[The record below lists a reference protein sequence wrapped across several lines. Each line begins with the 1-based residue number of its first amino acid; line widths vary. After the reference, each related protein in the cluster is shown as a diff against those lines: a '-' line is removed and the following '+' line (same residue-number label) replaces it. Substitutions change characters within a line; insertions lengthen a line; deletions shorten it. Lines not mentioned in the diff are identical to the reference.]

1 MKIQTNYKSM
11 LLAAIVSLSLVFSI
25 LAPAY
30 AADPTGKIVTSITVT
45 GNHTVPESTIMGA
58 VKMKP
63 GEALTAD
70 KVKQDMQAIYELG
83 TFFDVVSNFN
93 EVPEGVQVVYTVME
107 NPVLQDIIIKGNT
120 KVSSDKLNSMLT
132 VKKGSILNSKA
143 LNDNVR
149 AIEQYYHDQGYIL
162 TKVSDVAMGD
172 GGVLT
177 IAINEGILE
186 GIEVKGNEK
195 TKTNVITREMKLKPN
210 QPFNVKDAKRSMQKV
225 YNLGYFE
232 DVNMK
237 LNPGKEPNAIVL
249 ETTVV
254 EQKTGRFS
262 IGGGYSKNDGMV
274 GIIEL
279 GDDNFRGTGDKVKL
293 HWEFGGNA
301 SNKNYEVSYNRPWLD
316 SKQTSLG
323 FSVYDMTNQY
333 SDYDD
338 NGNTRATYD
347 KKRKGFDVT
356 LGRPQGEYVQNYI
369 TLKQRDDK
377 FVEWVSG
384 ADYSNPNDPF
394 IKERPDY
401 LKDNFGRTRSVSLM
415 RVYDSRDNVFSPTEG
430 NRVALTAEFAGKSLG
445 GDFNYNKYTAET
457 RNYLKVG
464 HAQVV
469 ALRGTV
475 GYADGKMPDSGR
487 FAVGGSDTLRGY
499 RDDQFKGN
507 KMLAATAE
515 YRFPIANKVEGVAF
529 SDIGKAWTGEG
540 YNLSDLEASVGVGI
554 RVSTPIGPIRLDYA
568 KGGQGAKTHFSFGGQ
583 F

>member
-1 MKIQTNYKSM
+1 MKAQNNYRHI
-11 LLAAIVSLSLVFSI
+11 LFAAILSLSLVFSI

-45 GNHTVPESTIMGA
+45 GNATVPQETIMGV

-83 TFFDVVSNFN
+83 TFFDVVSNFS

-120 KVSSDKLNSMLT
+120 KVSSDKLNSMLA
-132 VKKGSILNSKA
+132 VKKGSILNSKT
-143 LNDNVR
+143 LNENVR
-149 AIEQYYHDQGYIL
+149 SIEEYYHDQGYIL
-162 TKVSDVAMGD
+162 TKVSDVAMGT

-177 IAINEGILE
+177 ITINEGMLE

-237 LNPGKEPNAIVL
+237 LNPGKEPNAVVL
-249 ETTVV
+249 ETSVV

-301 SNKNYEVSYNRPWLD
+301 SNKNYEVSYTRPWLD

-333 SDYDD
+333 SDYYDD
-338 NGNTRATYD
+338 GGTKATYD
-347 KKRKGFDVT
+347 KRRKGWDIT

-369 TLKQRDDK
+369 TLKQRDDSYE
-377 FVEWVSG
+377 EWVSG
-384 ADYSNPNDPF
+384 EDYLDAAH
-394 IKERPDY
+394 EGY

-445 GDFNYNKYTAET
+445 GDFNYNKYTAES

-515 YRFPIANKVEGVAF
+515 YRFPDRK
-529 SDIGKAWTGEG
+529 
-540 YNLSDLEASVGVGI
+540 SVV
-554 RVSTPIGPIRLDYA
+554 
-568 KGGQGAKTHFSFGGQ
+568 
-583 F
+583 

>member
-1 MKIQTNYKSM
+1 MKIQKNYKHI
-11 LLAAIVSLSLVFSI
+11 LLAAIFSISLVFSI

-30 AADPTGKIVTSITVT
+30 AADPTGKTVTSITVT
-45 GNHTVPESTIMGA
+45 GNTTVPEATIMGA
-58 VKMKP
+58 VKLKP

-107 NPVLQDIIIKGNT
+107 NPVLQEIIIKGNT
-120 KVSSDKLNSMLT
+120 KVSSDKLSSMLT
-132 VKKGSILNSKA
+132 VKTGSILNSKA
-143 LNDNVR
+143 LNENVR
-149 AIEQYYHDQGYIL
+149 SIEEYYHDKGYIL
-162 TKVSDVAMGD
+162 TKVSDVAMGT

-177 IAINEGILE
+177 ITINEGMLE

-195 TKTNVITREMKLKPN
+195 TKTHVITREMKLKPN

-262 IGGGYSKNDGMV
+262 IGGGYSKSDGMI

-293 HWEFGGNA
+293 HWEFGGSA
-301 SNKNYEVSYNRPWLD
+301 SNKNYEVSYTRPWLD
-316 SKQTSLG
+316 DKQTSLG
-323 FSVYDMTNQY
+323 FSFYDMTNEY
-333 SDYDD
+333 NDYDD
-338 NGNTRATYD
+338 DGDKKATYD
-347 KKRKGFDVT
+347 KRRKGFDIT

-369 TLKQRDDK
+369 TLKQRKDDY
-377 FVEWVSG
+377 VEWISG
-384 ADYSNPNDPF
+384 EDYTKDP
-394 IKERPDY
+394 EY
-401 LKDNFGRTRSVSLM
+401 LKDNFGTTRSISLM

-430 NRVALTAEFAGKSLG
+430 NRVALTAEFAGKALG

-515 YRFPIANKVEGVAF
+515 YRFPIAKKVEGVAF
-529 SDIGKAWTGEG
+529 TDVGKAWTGEG
-540 YNLSDLEASVGVGI
+540 YKLNDLEASVGVGI

-568 KGGQGAKTHFSFGGQ
+568 QGSQGGRSHFSFGGQ